1 MKKQK
6 NHLFITKVLTKNQ
19 VGGLLI
25 SVFCG
30 IEKRITARLTGNMYS
45 TKGGLELEPVIPG
58 LIENHL
64 DLLTTEV

>member
-45 TKGGLELEPVIPG
+45 TKGGLEPVTPG
-58 LIENHL
+58 LIENRL